1 MVINENKM
9 SFKRG
14 DVVLANLG
22 NKEGSIQWGVRP
34 VIILSNDKN
43 NYFSSV
49 LSIVP
54 LTTSKFKKRLP
65 THVDITRANS
75 KIEKDSIALCEQTMI
90 ILKEY
95 ILKDQ
100 PLFTLSDEL
109 MSHIEYGVMVQLG
122 LTQLMQSRM
131 AV

>member
-1 MVINENKM
+1 MVNENKM

-49 LSIVP
+49 LTVVP

-65 THVDITRANS
+65 THVDITQANS
-75 KIEKDSIALCEQTMI
+75 KIEKDSIALCEQTRI

-95 ILKDQ
+95 ILRDQ

-109 MSHIEYGVMVQLG
+109 MSQIEYGVMVQLG
-122 LTQLMQSRM
+122 LTQLVQSRM